1 MPQAVEAIIPAAG
14 RGERLNLNVPKPLV
28 KINAKP
34 ILVYALEALAA
45 NKFIS
50 RIIIAVSGENRE
62 AFNAALRK
70 SRVPKRISLVSGG
83 RTRQESVAHC
93 LEELGRDTG
102 FVLIHDAA
110 RPFLT
115 KVLTNRLINEAKKYP
130 AVICGLPIKGTVKRV
145 SGLGPRVSGGY
156 VAETL
161 NRDYIWEIQTPQVF
175 RKDIIL
181 KAYARFKNIS
191 ATDDASLVERLG
203 VKVKVIK
210 GSYYNIKIT
219 TPEDLVFARAIA
231 KRADV

>member
-1 MPQAVEAIIPAAG
+1 MKPQAVEAIIPAAG
-14 RGERLNLNVPKPLV
+14 RGERLNSKVPKPLV
-28 KINAKP
+28 RINSKP
-34 ILVYALEALAA
+34 ILAYALEALAG

-62 AFNAALRK
+62 AFKAALRK
-70 SRVPKRISLVSGG
+70 FRLSKRVSLVLGG

-102 FVLIHDAA
+102 FILIHDAA
-110 RPFLT
+110 RPFLSERLVADCLKEARRSGAVVCGMPARAT
-115 KVLTNRLINEAKKYP
+115 MKKVKS
-130 AVICGLPIKGTVKRV
+130 GWVK
-145 SGLGPRVSGGY
+145 
-156 VAETL
+156 ETL
-161 NRDYIWEIQTPQVF
+161 KREDIWEIQTPQVF

-181 KAYARFKNIS
+181 KAYAKFKNIS

-231 KRADV
+231 KRADA